1 VCNDAERKTCGSART
16 SLAASARLVTVG
28 SKAAATTYLRPRGRR
43 DDREVVS
50 ATASI
55 NGGRRVRLNDKSKQN
70 ELPQAPSTSVE
81 PKMLTG
87 SGQKARSRLLHRR
100 LGAHGHLRLPVW
112 TAGTKSFMSS
122 QRNRISPAFRLD
134 IEAGASARN
143 ADGMADKGGWKK
155 RTPFCNGADRD
166 YNIVP
171 PCKRA
176 DFQRV
181 IRDERTRRTFTG
193 GNRK

>member
-1 VCNDAERKTCGSART
+1 MCNDAERKTCGSVRT

-28 SKAAATTYLRPRGRR
+28 SKAAATTYLRPRGRG
-43 DDREVVS
+43 DGREVVA

-55 NGGRRVRLNDKSKQN
+55 NGGRRVRLSDKSKQN

-100 LGAHGHLRLPVW
+100 LGARGHLRLPAW
-112 TAGTKSFMSS
+112 KAETKSFVSS
-122 QRNRISPAFRLD
+122 LRNRISPPVRLGF
-134 IEAGASARN
+134 EAGASARN
-143 ADGMADKGGWKK
+143 AGGRADKGGWKK
-155 RTPFCNGADRD
+155 RTPLGNGADRD
-166 YNIVP
+166 WNIVS

-181 IRDERTRRTFTG
+181 IRDERTRRTCTG